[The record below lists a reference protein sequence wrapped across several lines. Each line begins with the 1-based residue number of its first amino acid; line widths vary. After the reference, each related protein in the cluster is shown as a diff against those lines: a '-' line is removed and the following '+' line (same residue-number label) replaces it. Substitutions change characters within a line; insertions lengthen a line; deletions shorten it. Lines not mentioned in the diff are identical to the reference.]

1 MADRNKTHPETFG
14 FSKSI
19 KGKRSRDIF
28 ILKERGV
35 NCCYQMRKRRN
46 NEQKLFLRGL
56 NYGGKNKEY

>member
-1 MADRNKTHPETFG
+1 MADRNKTHPEIFG

-19 KGKRSRDIF
+19 EGKRSRDIF

-46 NEQKLFLRGL
+46 NERKLFLRRF
-56 NYGGKNKEY
+56 NYGCGNRKY